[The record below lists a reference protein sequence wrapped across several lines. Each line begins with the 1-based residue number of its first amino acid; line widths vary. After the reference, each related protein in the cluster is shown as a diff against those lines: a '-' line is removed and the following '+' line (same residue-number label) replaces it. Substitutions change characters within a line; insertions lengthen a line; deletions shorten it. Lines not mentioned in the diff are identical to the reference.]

1 MNRQLWLVV
10 ALIFALCVVAVGQAA
25 PRNSASDAQ
34 KSRRSRK
41 AAETP
46 KKQSEKTAE
55 TQAEGGKREAAP
67 GAVVPAEP
75 QATAPVA
82 LPATSASRIG
92 VVQMNRVEQE
102 YSALQDENEKL
113 DAWRRDKQ
121 GFLAN
126 LKLYVFLTDDEFLE
140 LMKLL
145 ENGQLSDKDRARYQA
160 LKDQNLSRDREWGEL
175 QKKVTRTEAEEGRF
189 AELRQLYES
198 GRRRHQ
204 MKRDELNREFER
216 RLNETVQ
223 RLLEKVRGF
232 VGAVAQEQGLEV
244 VLDSEY
250 VLYGGRDITEAVIAK
265 IKAAEQGTGK
275 GAGGAK

>member
-34 KSRRSRK
+34 KSRRSKK